1 MVLSKTFVF
10 FLRQLVSPQ
19 DSVRGPYKCL
29 DSIQNLCFFFQ
40 VIGFLVGLSTRTIQC
55 PGSVQNFCFFL
66 GSWFP
71 HKLVSVDHTMPWF
84 CQKPQFF
91 LMWLVSPWAGDRGPY
106 NTLVLSKTFSF
117 FSQVVDFS
125 IGLSPRTIQCLGSVE
140 NLCFFFLV
148 IGFPTGLGP
157 RTIQCLGSVQN
168 LCLFSGSWFPH
179 RLESE
184 DHTIPWFRPKFL
196 FFLRQQVSPLA

>member
-1 MVLSKTFVF
+1 
-10 FLRQLVSPQ
+10 
-19 DSVRGPYKCL
+19 
-29 DSIQNLCFFFQ
+29 
-40 VIGFLVGLSTRTIQC
+40 
-55 PGSVQNFCFFL
+55 
-66 GSWFP
+66 
-71 HKLVSVDHTMPWF
+71 
-84 CQKPQFF
+84 
-91 LMWLVSPWAGDRGPY
+91 MWLVSPWAGDRGPY

-117 FSQVVDFS
+117 FSQVVGFS

-179 RLESE
+179 RLKSEYHAMPCFCIKSFVFSKVVGFPIGVSPRTIQWLGPVQDLCLFSGSWFPHRFESE
-184 DHTIPWFRPKFL
+184 NHTMP
-196 FFLRQQVSPLA
+196 